1 MKNSEKENPPI
12 PGEVRA
18 AETQAS
24 ENTTT
29 TCENPDCPPAAE
41 EESPA
46 EGVAETQPFPP
57 AGMISREEAERMAQ
71 EAYLRGKNEAIR
83 SEWIGSPDSGEKAP
97 VPDPDDAAS
106 VFRLRPSVW
115 DKSF

>member
-12 PGEVRA
+12 SGEVRA
-18 AETQAS
+18 AETQAP

-46 EGVAETQPFPP
+46 EGVAETQPLPP

-83 SEWIGSPDSGEKAP
+83 SEWIGSPDDGEKAP
-97 VPDPDDAAS
+97 GPDDAAS

>member
-12 PGEVRA
+12 PGEVQA
-18 AETQAS
+18 TETQAL
-24 ENTTT
+24 EDTTT
-29 TCENPDCPPAAE
+29 TCENPDCLPSGEETSPAA
-41 EESPA
+41 
-46 EGVAETQPFPP
+46 GVAETEQTPP

-71 EAYLRGKNEAIR
+71 EAYLRGKNETIR

-106 VFRLRPSVW
+106 VFSLRPSVW